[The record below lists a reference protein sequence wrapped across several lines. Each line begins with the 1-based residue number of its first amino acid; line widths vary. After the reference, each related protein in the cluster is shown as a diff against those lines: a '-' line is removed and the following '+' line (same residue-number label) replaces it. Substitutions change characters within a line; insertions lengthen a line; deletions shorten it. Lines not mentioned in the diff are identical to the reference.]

1 MARVLI
7 LDDETHVLAVLQE
20 LMVSMGHE
28 PVCCSSLDKGVRIAR
43 EQIFDLIFLD
53 LDFPN
58 GNGLDVL
65 PTLVHAPYSPQVLI
79 ITGAGTRNAAE
90 IAFRHGAWDFVR
102 KPFNLGEVKVYTSR
116 ALQYRDERLAS
127 AAPRF
132 LKRDS
137 IIGSSPVLQSCLE
150 ELARAAFGD
159 ASVLI
164 TGETGV
170 GKELFARA
178 LQENSPRSSQP
189 MIVADCGAIP
199 ETLAESI
206 FFGHEKGA
214 FTGAGQARQGL
225 IKQAHGGTLFL
236 DEIGEMPLALQTR
249 LLRVLQERRFRPI
262 GSHQEVESDFRLVAA
277 TNQDVDLMVRE
288 GRLRQDLL
296 FRIRAIQIRLPP
308 LRERKEDI
316 PALVTHHLV
325 RLGKLYG
332 TDIKGVS
339 AEFLNALLV
348 YDWPGNVRELV
359 HAVERAFSAAMDTG
373 TIHPFHLPPEIRA
386 RSVFQGLEK
395 EPGKPG
401 MNMEPPDLPGMLE
414 FPTLKDYLDAAE
426 KHYLLAL
433 MQRVAGRREEAV
445 RLSGLSQSKL
455 YQALKQHA
463 IPGFRGSRT

>member
-137 IIGSSPVLQSCLE
+137 IIGSAPVLQSCLE

-178 LQENSPRSSQP
+178 LHENSPRSSQP

-214 FTGAGQARQGL
+214 FTDARERNIGKFEQAD
-225 IKQAHGGTLFL
+225 GGTLFL
-236 DEIGEMPLALQTR
+236 DEIGELPLESQVK
-249 LLRVLQERRFRPI
+249 LLRALEERAITRVGGHEAIPVNVRI
-262 GSHQEVESDFRLVAA
+262 IAA
-277 TNQDVDLMVRE
+277 TNKNLTEEVERKKF
-288 GRLRQDLL
+288 RLDLL
-296 FRIRAIQIRLPP
+296 YRLNVFAITLPP
-308 LRERKEDI
+308 LRDRREDI
-316 PALVTHHLV
+316 P
-325 RLGKLYG
+325 
-332 TDIKGVS
+332 
-339 AEFLNALLV
+339 LLV
-348 YDWPGNVRELV
+348 EHFMAKSNRQLGLSVNDITQTAMEAFMTYSWPGNVRDLENAVQSAMILSRSGIMDIVDIPMRIRGFRDGVSEKGIGENELDGFV
-359 HAVERAFSAAMDTG
+359 SRITE
-373 TIHPFHLPPEIRA
+373 
-386 RSVFQGLEK
+386 Q
-395 EPGKPG
+395 
-401 MNMEPPDLPGMLE
+401 
-414 FPTLKDYLDAAE
+414 AE
-426 KHYLLAL
+426 K
-433 MQRVAGRREEAV
+433 
-445 RLSGLSQSKL
+445 K
-455 YQALKQHA
+455 
-463 IPGFRGSRT
+463 